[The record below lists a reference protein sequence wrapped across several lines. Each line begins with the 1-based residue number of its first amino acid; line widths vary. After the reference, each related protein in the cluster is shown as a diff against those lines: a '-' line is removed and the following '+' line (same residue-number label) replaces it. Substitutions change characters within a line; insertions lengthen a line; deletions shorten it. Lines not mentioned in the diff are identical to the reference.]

1 MGSAQKGHLFGIIDE
16 LRTRHPLPFLLHHS
30 GLSRSGYYKW
40 RKARGCKDNDKDIAE
55 HIKAI
60 HSLRPFYGYR
70 RMAVALRRA
79 GFTVNHKRV
88 YRIMR
93 KLGIQSVIRKKR
105 RYFGKSGSIVFPDL
119 LSRDFK
125 TLFPGRKLAADITYL
140 PTVNGFIYLSAVQDL
155 YNNEIVASSFSSRN
169 DLGLV
174 FATLD
179 KLPAMPGAVLHSDQG
194 FQYTHKTYQERLGKL
209 QIVGSHSRKGNCLDN
224 ACVESFFSHLKTE
237 ALIGKSLLDR
247 DGTIALVEEY
257 IRFYNTE
264 RFQKR
269 LGQLAPIEYREKLA
283 A

>member
-1 MGSAQKGHLFGIIDE
+1 MGSAQKRHLFRIVDG
-16 LRTRHPLPFLLHHS
+16 LRARHPLPVLLHHA

-40 RKARGCKDNDKDIAE
+40 KSAGAREDNDKVIVE

-70 RMAVALRRA
+70 RIKVALRRE

-88 YRIMR
+88 YRLMR

-119 LSRDFK
+119 LCRDFK
-125 TLFPGRKLAADITYL
+125 STSPGVKLVTDITYL
-140 PTVNGFIYLSAVQDL
+140 PTIQGFIYLSAVQDL
-155 YNNEIVASSFSSRN
+155 HNNEIISHRFSDRN
-169 DLGLV
+169 NLSLV
-174 FATLD
+174 FTALSKIPT
-179 KLPAMPGAVLHSDQG
+179 MPGAILHSDQG
-194 FQYTHKTYQERLGKL
+194 FQYTHKAYQERLGKL
-209 QIVGSHSRKGNCLDN
+209 QLLGSHSRKGNCLDN
-224 ACVESFFSHLKTE
+224 ACMESFFSHLKTE
-237 ALIGKSLLDR
+237 TCIGKPLLSR
-247 DGTIALVEEY
+247 GETVALVEEY

-269 LGQLAPIEYREKLA
+269 LGQLSPVEYREKLA